1 MLQNLFA
8 INIFIRVILISLN
21 SFAFIFIL
29 TETNRPA
36 TAIFLGLLLIYL
48 TGNLFYYVNR
58 TNRELANF
66 LIYLKE
72 NDTSLALK
80 SKKLDKTFKGL
91 RQSFKK
97 ITDELKKARIE
108 REIEQRYI
116 ETVFEHVGIGLISFD
131 EQGRIEKINKAAKN
145 LLNITHATSI
155 SELDKVH
162 YGLAE
167 KLISQQPGLQSLL
180 KIKINN
186 EIFQIAIKSTITV
199 IENKRIKIISLQD
212 IRNEL
217 EEKELD
223 SWKKLISTLT
233 HEIMNSITPITT
245 LTVAIKRCFK
255 HNGNI
260 KSPENISIENIKDA
274 IDSTNIIEERSKGLI
289 SFVDKYRSI
298 TKLPVPA
305 LTRVSVSRLFSD
317 LEMLF
322 KDTFELKKIKFK
334 KEIIPDNLKI
344 TADKKLME
352 QVLINLIKNSLDAM
366 KNLKNGLIIF
376 RAFEENYNANI
387 QIIDNGPGI
396 PDEILENIFTPFYTT
411 KEKGT
416 GIGLSISRQII
427 RMHKGK
433 IFLRSVPNKE
443 TIATICI

>member
-1 MLQNLFA
+1 MLKNLFA
-8 INIFIRVILISLN
+8 INIFIRVILILLC
-21 SFAFIFIL
+21 SFAFIFII

-36 TAIFLGLLLIYL
+36 TTVLLGLLLIYI
-48 TGNLFYYVNR
+48 TYNLFYYVNR

-72 NDTSLALK
+72 NDTSLVIK
-80 SKKLDKTFKGL
+80 SENLDKTFKGL

-97 ITDELKKARIE
+97 ITDELKKTRIE
-108 REIEQRYI
+108 KEIEQRYI

-131 EQGRIEKINKAAKN
+131 EQGRIERINKAAKK
-145 LLNITHATSI
+145 LLNITHASSI
-155 SELDKVH
+155 SELDKVQ

-167 KLISQQPGLQSLL
+167 KLKRQQPGLQSLF

-186 EIFQIAIKSTITV
+186 EILQIAINSTVTV
-199 IENKRIKIISLQD
+199 IEDKRIKIISLQD

-245 LTVAIKRCFK
+245 LTVAIKRCFMQD
-255 HNGNI
+255 GNI
-260 KSPENISIENIKDA
+260 KLPENISAENIKDA

-289 SFVDKYRSI
+289 SFVDNYRSI
-298 TKLPVPA
+298 TKLPVPE
-305 LTRVSVSRLFSD
+305 LSRVPVSQLFIE

-322 KDTFELKKIKFK
+322 KDTFELNTIRFV
-334 KEIIPDNLKI
+334 KEITPDNLKI
-344 TADKKLME
+344 IADKKLME
-352 QVLINLIKNSLDAM
+352 QVLINLVTNSLDAM
-366 KNLKNGLIIF
+366 KNYKKGLIIF
-376 RAFEENYNANI
+376 RAFEENNNVNI
-387 QIIDNGPGI
+387 QIIDNGTGI
-396 PDEILENIFTPFYTT
+396 PDNIIENIFTPFYTT

-433 IFLRSVPNKE
+433 ISIRSVPNKE
-443 TIATICI
+443 TIVTISI

>member
-1 MLQNLFA
+1 MLKNLFA
-8 INIFIRVILISLN
+8 LNIFIRVILILLI
-21 SFAFIFIL
+21 SFAFIFII

-36 TAIFLGLLLIYL
+36 TTVLLGLLLIYI
-48 TGNLFYYVNR
+48 TYNLFYYVNR

-80 SKKLDKTFKGL
+80 SKNLDKTFKGL
-91 RQSFKK
+91 RLSFKK
-97 ITDELKKARIE
+97 ITDELKQTRIE
-108 REIEQRYI
+108 KEIEQRYI

-131 EQGRIEKINKAAKN
+131 EQGRIERINKAAKD
-145 LLNITHATSI
+145 LLNISHAKSI
-155 SELDKVH
+155 SELDKVQN
-162 YGLAE
+162 GLAE
-167 KLISQQPGLQSLL
+167 KLISQQPGLQSLF

-186 EIFQIAIKSTITV
+186 EILQIAVKSTITV
-199 IENKRIKIISLQD
+199 IEDKKIKIISLQD
-212 IRNEL
+212 IRSEL

-245 LTVAIKRCFK
+245 LTVAIKRCFMK
-255 HNGNI
+255 NGNI
-260 KSPENISIENIKDA
+260 KSPENISVENIKDA

-289 SFVDKYRSI
+289 SFVDNYRSI
-298 TKLPVPA
+298 TKLPVPE
-305 LTRVSVSRLFSD
+305 LSRVPVSQLFSE

-322 KDTFELKKIKFK
+322 KDTFELNKIRFV
-334 KEIIPDNLKI
+334 KEIIPDNLKV

-352 QVLINLIKNSLDAM
+352 QVLINLITNSLDAM
-366 KNLKNGLIIF
+366 KNYKKGLIIF
-376 RAFEENYNANI
+376 KAFEENNNVNF

-396 PDEILENIFTPFYTT
+396 PDNIIENIFTPFYTT

-433 IFLRSVPNKE
+433 ISISSVPNKE
-443 TIATICI
+443 TIVSISI

>member
-1 MLQNLFA
+1 MLKNLFA
-8 INIFIRVILISLN
+8 INIFIRVILILLF
-21 SFAFIFIL
+21 SFAFIFII

-36 TAIFLGLLLIYL
+36 TTILLGLLLVYITY
-48 TGNLFYYVNR
+48 NLFYYVNR

-72 NDTSLALK
+72 NDTSLAIK
-80 SKKLDKTFKGL
+80 SENLDKTFKGL
-91 RQSFKK
+91 RQSFRK
-97 ITDELKKARIE
+97 ITDELKKTRIE
-108 REIEQRYI
+108 REIKQRYI

-131 EQGRIEKINKAAKN
+131 EQGRIERINKAAKK
-145 LLNITHATSI
+145 LLNITHASNI
-155 SELDKVH
+155 SELDKVQ

-167 KLISQQPGLQSLL
+167 KLKNQLPGLQSLI
-180 KIKINN
+180 KININN
-186 EIFQIAIKSTITV
+186 EILQIAINSTVTV
-199 IENKRIKIISLQD
+199 IEDKRIKIISLQD

-245 LTVAIKRCFK
+245 LTVAIKRCFMQD
-255 HNGNI
+255 GNI
-260 KSPENISIENIKDA
+260 KSPENISAENIKDA

-289 SFVDKYRSI
+289 SFVDNYRSI
-298 TKLPVPA
+298 TKLPVPSIA
-305 LTRVSVSRLFSD
+305 RISVSQLFGE

-322 KDTFELKKIKFK
+322 KDTFELNKISFV

-352 QVLINLIKNSLDAM
+352 QVLINLVTNSLDAM
-366 KNLKNGLIIF
+366 KNYNKGLIIF
-376 RAFEENYNANI
+376 RAFEENDKVNI
-387 QIIDNGPGI
+387 QIVDNGPGI
-396 PDEILENIFTPFYTT
+396 PDSIIENIFTPFYTT

-433 IFLRSVPNKE
+433 ISVRSLPNKE
-443 TIATICI
+443 TVVTISI

>member
-1 MLQNLFA
+1 MLKNLFA
-8 INIFIRVILISLN
+8 LNIFIRVILILLC
-21 SFAFIFIL
+21 SFAFIFII

-36 TAIFLGLLLIYL
+36 TTVLLGLLLIYI
-48 TGNLFYYVNR
+48 TYNLFYYVNR

-72 NDTSLALK
+72 NDTSLVIK
-80 SKKLDKTFKGL
+80 SENLDKTFKGL

-97 ITDELKKARIE
+97 ITDELKKTRIE
-108 REIEQRYI
+108 KEIEQRYI

-131 EQGRIEKINKAAKN
+131 EQGRIERINKAAKD
-145 LLNITHATSI
+145 LLNIIQAKNI
-155 SELDKVH
+155 SELDKVQN
-162 YGLAE
+162 GLAE
-167 KLISQQPGLQSLL
+167 KFKSQQPGLQSLF

-186 EIFQIAIKSTITV
+186 EILQIAVKSTITV
-199 IENKRIKIISLQD
+199 IEDKKIKIISLQD

-245 LTVAIKRCFK
+245 LTVAIKRCFMQD
-255 HNGNI
+255 GNI
-260 KSPENISIENIKDA
+260 KSPEKISAENIKDA
-274 IDSTNIIEERSKGLI
+274 IDGTNIIEERSKGLI
-289 SFVDKYRSI
+289 SFVDNYRSI
-298 TKLPVPA
+298 TKLPVPE
-305 LTRVSVSRLFSD
+305 LSIVSVSQLFGE

-322 KDTFELKKIKFK
+322 KDTFELNKIRFV
-334 KEIIPDNLKI
+334 KEITPDNLK
-344 TADKKLME
+344 TMADKKLME

-366 KNLKNGLIIF
+366 KNYKKGLIIF
-376 RAFEENYNANI
+376 RAFEENNNVNI
-387 QIIDNGPGI
+387 QIVDNGPGI
-396 PDEILENIFTPFYTT
+396 PDNIIENIFTPFYTT

-433 IFLRSVPNKE
+433 IFIRSVPNKE
-443 TIATICI
+443 TIVTIII

>member
-1 MLQNLFA
+1 MLKNLFA
-8 INIFIRVILISLN
+8 LNIFIRVILILLI
-21 SFAFIFIL
+21 SFAFIFII
-29 TETNRPA
+29 TETNRPV
-36 TAIFLGLLLIYL
+36 TTVMLGLMLIYI
-48 TGNLFYYVNR
+48 TYNLFYYVNR

-80 SKKLDKTFKGL
+80 SKNLDKTFKGL

-97 ITDELKKARIE
+97 ITDELKKTRIE
-108 REIEQRYI
+108 KEIEQRYI
-116 ETVFEHVGIGLISFD
+116 EMVFEHVGIGLISFD
-131 EQGRIEKINKAAKN
+131 KQGRIERINKAAKV
-145 LLNITHATSI
+145 LLNISHVKSI
-155 SELDKVH
+155 SELDKVQN
-162 YGLAE
+162 GLAK
-167 KLISQQPGLQSLL
+167 KLESQQPGLQSLL

-186 EIFQIAIKSTITV
+186 EILQIAVKSTITV
-199 IENKRIKIISLQD
+199 IEDKKIKIISLQD
-212 IRNEL
+212 IRSEL

-245 LTVAIKRCFK
+245 LTVAIKRCFMK
-255 HNGNI
+255 NGNI
-260 KSPENISIENIKDA
+260 KSPGNISAENIKDA

-289 SFVDKYRSI
+289 SFVDNYRSI
-298 TKLPVPA
+298 TKLPVPE
-305 LTRVSVSRLFSD
+305 LCRVPVSQLFSE

-322 KDTFELKKIKFK
+322 KDTFQLNKIRFV

-352 QVLINLIKNSLDAM
+352 QVLINLVTNTLDAM
-366 KNLKNGLIIF
+366 KNYKKGLIIF
-376 RAFEENYNANI
+376 RAFEENNNVNI

-396 PDEILENIFTPFYTT
+396 PDNIIENIFTPFYTT

-433 IFLRSVPNKE
+433 ISIRSVPNKE
-443 TIATICI
+443 TIVTIII

>member
-1 MLQNLFA
+1 MLKNLFA

-21 SFAFIFIL
+21 SLAFIFIL

-36 TAIFLGLLLIYL
+36 TTIFLGLLLIYI
-48 TGNLFYYVNR
+48 TYNLVYYVNR

-72 NDTSLALK
+72 SDTSLVLK
-80 SKKLDKTFKGL
+80 SENLDRTFKGL
-91 RQSFKK
+91 RQSFKE
-97 ITDELKKARIE
+97 ITDELKETRIE

-131 EQGRIEKINKAAKN
+131 EQGRIERINKAAKN
-145 LLNITHATSI
+145 LLNITHAANI

-162 YGLAE
+162 PGLAE
-167 KLISQQPGLQSLL
+167 KIKSQQPGIQSLH

-255 HNGNI
+255 QNGNI

-298 TKLPVPA
+298 TKLPLPKPSN
-305 LTRVSVSRLFSD
+305 VSVLSLFD
-317 LEMLF
+317 NLEMLF
-322 KDTFELKKIKFK
+322 KETFELKNIKFK
-334 KEIIPDNLKI
+334 KEINPENIQI

-366 KNLKNGLIIF
+366 KDYKKGLIIF
-376 RAFEENYNANI
+376 RAFEENNNVNI

-396 PDEILENIFTPFYTT
+396 PDDILENIFTPFYTT

-433 IFLRSVPNKE
+433 IYIRSVPDKE

>member
-1 MLQNLFA
+1 MLKNLFA
-8 INIFIRVILISLN
+8 LNIFIRVILILLI
-21 SFAFIFIL
+21 SFAFIFII

-36 TAIFLGLLLIYL
+36 TTVLLGLLLIYI
-48 TGNLFYYVNR
+48 TYNLFYYVNR

-80 SKKLDKTFKGL
+80 SKNLDKTFKGL
-91 RQSFKK
+91 RLSFKK
-97 ITDELKKARIE
+97 ITDELKQTRIE
-108 REIEQRYI
+108 KEIEQRYI

-131 EQGRIEKINKAAKN
+131 EQGRIERINKAAKD
-145 LLNITHATSI
+145 LLNISHAKSI
-155 SELDKVH
+155 SELDKVQN
-162 YGLAE
+162 GLAE
-167 KLISQQPGLQSLL
+167 KLISQQPGLQSLF

-186 EIFQIAIKSTITV
+186 EILQIAVKSTITV
-199 IENKRIKIISLQD
+199 IEDKKIKIISLQD
-212 IRNEL
+212 IRSEL

-245 LTVAIKRCFK
+245 LTVAIKRCFMK
-255 HNGNI
+255 NGNI
-260 KSPENISIENIKDA
+260 KSPENISVENIKDA

-289 SFVDKYRSI
+289 SFVDNYRSI
-298 TKLPVPA
+298 TKLPVPE
-305 LTRVSVSRLFSD
+305 LSRVPVSQLFSE

-322 KDTFELKKIKFK
+322 KDTFELNKIRFV
-334 KEIIPDNLKI
+334 KEIIPDNLKV

-352 QVLINLIKNSLDAM
+352 QVLINLITNSLDAM
-366 KNLKNGLIIF
+366 KNYKKGLIIF
-376 RAFEENYNANI
+376 KAFEENNNVNI

-396 PDEILENIFTPFYTT
+396 PDNIIENIFTPFYTT

-433 IFLRSVPNKE
+433 ISISSVPNKE
-443 TIATICI
+443 TIVSITI

>member
-36 TAIFLGLLLIYL
+36 TAVLLGFLLIYL
-48 TGNLFYYVNR
+48 TVNLFYYVNR

-72 NDTSLALK
+72 NDTSLVLK
-80 SKKLDKTFKGL
+80 SKNLDKTFKGL

-97 ITDELKKARIE
+97 ITDELKKTRIE
-108 REIEQRYI
+108 REIKQRYI
-116 ETVFEHVGIGLISFD
+116 EMVFEHVGIGLISFD
-131 EQGRIEKINKAAKN
+131 EDGRIEKINKAAKN
-145 LLNITHATSI
+145 LLNISHATEI

-162 YGLAE
+162 HGLAE
-167 KLISQQPGLQSLL
+167 KLKSQQPGLQSLL

-186 EIFQIAIKSTITV
+186 EILQVAIKSTITV
-199 IENKRIKIISLQD
+199 IENKRINIISLQD

-233 HEIMNSITPITT
+233 HEIMNSITPIIT

-255 HNGNI
+255 QNGNI

-305 LTRVSVSRLFSD
+305 LTRISVSQLFSD

-334 KEIIPDNLKI
+334 KEIIPDNLNI

-366 KNLKNGLIIF
+366 KDYKKGLVIF
-376 RAFEENYNANI
+376 RAFEENNNVNI

>member
-1 MLQNLFA
+1 MLENLFA
-8 INIFIRVILISLN
+8 INIFIRVILISVN
-21 SFAFIFIL
+21 SFAFILIV

-36 TAIFLGLLLIYL
+36 TTVFLGILLVYI

-58 TNRELANF
+58 TNRELASF

-80 SKKLDKTFKGL
+80 SRNLDRTFKGL
-91 RQSFKK
+91 RQSFRK

-108 REIEQRYI
+108 KELKQRYI
-116 ETVFEHVGIGLISFD
+116 QTLVEHVGVGLISFD
-131 EQGRIEKINKAAKN
+131 DDGKIEKINKAAKK
-145 LLNITHATSI
+145 LLNIPDIVNI
-155 SELDKVH
+155 SELDKLH
-162 YGLAE
+162 HGLAE
-167 KLISQQPGLQSLL
+167 KLKSQSPGLQSLL

-186 EIFQIAIKSTITV
+186 ELLHIAVKSTITI
-199 IENKRIKIISLQD
+199 IENKKIKIISLQD

-223 SWKKLISTLT
+223 SWKQLISTLT

-255 HNGNI
+255 NNGNI
-260 KSPENISIENIKDA
+260 KALENISMENIKDA

-298 TKLPVPA
+298 TKLPVP
-305 LTRVSVSRLFSD
+305 VISRLPVAQLFNNVE
-317 LEMLF
+317 LLF
-322 KDTFELKKIKFK
+322 KETIESYKIKFN
-334 KEIIPDNLKI
+334 KEIIPDNLHI
-344 TADKKLME
+344 SADKKLME
-352 QVLINLIKNSLDAM
+352 QVLINLLKNSLDA
-366 KNLKNGLIIF
+366 LKDNEKGVINI
-376 RAFEENYNANI
+376 RAYAEHNNVNI
-387 QIIDNGPGI
+387 QVIDNGPGI
-396 PDEILENIFTPFYTT
+396 PDEVMENIFIPFYTT

-433 IFLRSVPNKE
+433 LSVRSVPNKN
-443 TIATICI
+443 TTVTICL